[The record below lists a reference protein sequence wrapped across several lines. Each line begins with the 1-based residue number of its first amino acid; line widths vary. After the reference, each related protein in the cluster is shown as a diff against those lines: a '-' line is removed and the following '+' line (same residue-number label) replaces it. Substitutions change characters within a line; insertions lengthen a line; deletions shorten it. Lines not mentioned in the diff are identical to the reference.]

1 VTTFERRGF
10 ATRGI
15 TRFDS
20 ALEEILSASPDL
32 LILDVNLPGSSGYT
46 LCRQLKT
53 RVTFPILI
61 LTSRDTIEDE
71 ITALGLGADDF
82 LPKPCQPERLIARVE
97 RLLQMY
103 RNVPAYL
110 KAADLLYDPDA
121 YKLMRDE
128 SFVILTE
135 TEGNILRVLL
145 ENYGETIPTQSL
157 IIQVWGDADH
167 VDENILSVNLTRL
180 RKSLDVVGVRSYLQN
195 DRGRGY
201 RFTGDTA

>member
-1 VTTFERRGF
+1 MTTFERRGF
-10 ATRGI
+10 EARGI

-32 LILDVNLPGSSGYT
+32 LILDVNLPGGSGYT
-46 LCRQLKT
+46 LCRQLKA

-82 LPKPCQPERLIARVE
+82 LPKPCHPERLIARVE
-97 RLLQMY
+97 RLLETY
-103 RNVPAYL
+103 GRVPAYL
-110 KAADLLYDPDA
+110 KAADLLYDSDA

-128 SFVILTE
+128 TFVILTE

-145 ENYGETIPTQSL
+145 ENYGETIPTKSL
-157 IIQVWGDADH
+157 INQVWGDADH

-180 RKSLDVVGVRSYLQN
+180 RKSLDIVGVRSYLQN

>member
-1 VTTFERRGF
+1 MTTFERRGF
-10 ATRGI
+10 AARGI

-32 LILDVNLPGSSGYT
+32 LILDVNLPGGSGYT
-46 LCRQLKT
+46 LCRQLKA

-82 LPKPCQPERLIARVE
+82 LPKPCHPERLIARVE
-97 RLLQMY
+97 RLLETY
-103 RNVPAYL
+103 RRVPAYL

-157 IIQVWGDADH
+157 ITQVWGDAEH

-201 RFTGDTA
+201 RFTGDTV